1 LLRILGAI
9 IGAGAGVILD
19 DFIAP
24 WC

>member
-1 LLRILGAI
+1 LLRVLGAI